1 MYLDPDEY
9 DPDELRR
16 IARDA
21 PRPRRN
27 GDGRFD
33 DSRYDDG
40 RFDDSRY
47 DDGRFDD
54 RGPFRFDNPLFD
66 RSRQEASEALRSSQL
81 EHLLVH
87 QSRGEEDG
95 VEKPYLRSLPDKYGA
110 ERVVFDWLEFLVLKG
125 GFKRAMDALRY
136 YQTVD
141 WLTPGVEE
149 TLRDYLLGFSA
160 DVDEPADLD
169 VDDHLLSL
177 VYVAR
182 LSSMV

>member
-16 IARDA
+16 IARDTA
-21 PRPRRN
+21 RPRRN
-27 GDGRFD
+27 GSSRFE
-33 DSRYDDG
+33 DSRFEDA
-40 RFDDSRY
+40 
-47 DDGRFDD
+47 RFDD
-54 RGPFRFDNPLFD
+54 RSPFRFDNPVFD

-81 EHLLVH
+81 EHLLMH

-141 WLTPGVEE
+141 WLTEDVEQ
-149 TLRDYLLGFSA
+149 TLRNYLLGFSA
-160 DVDEPADLD
+160 DVDEPTELD

-182 LSSMV
+182 LASMV

>member
-16 IARDA
+16 IARDTT
-21 PRPRRN
+21 RPRRN
-27 GDGRFD
+27 GD
-33 DSRYDDG
+33 S
-40 RFDDSRY
+40 
-47 DDGRFDD
+47 RFDD
-54 RGPFRFDNPLFD
+54 RSPFRFDNPLFD
-66 RSRQEASEALRSSQL
+66 RNRQEASEALRSSQL
-81 EHLLVH
+81 EHLLIH

-125 GFKRAMDALRY
+125 GFKRAMDALQY
-136 YQTVD
+136 YQTVN
-141 WLTPGVEE
+141 WLTEDVEQ

-160 DVDEPADLD
+160 EVDEPTELD

-182 LSSMV
+182 LASMV

>member
-1 MYLDPDEY
+1 MYLDPDDY
-9 DPDELRR
+9 DPDEIRR
-16 IARDA
+16 IARDS
-21 PRPRRN
+21 PQQRRN
-27 GDGRFD
+27 GDSRFE
-33 DSRYDDG
+33 
-40 RFDDSRY
+40 
-47 DDGRFDD
+47 D
-54 RGPFRFDNPLFD
+54 RSPFRFNNPLFD
-66 RSRQEASEALRSSQL
+66 RSHQPASEALRSSQL

-87 QSRGEEDG
+87 QSRGDDEDG

-141 WLTPGVEE
+141 WLTADVEQ

-160 DVDEPADLD
+160 AVEEPTDLD

>member
-1 MYLDPDEY
+1 MYLDPDDY
-9 DPDELRR
+9 DPDEIRR
-16 IARDA
+16 IARDT
-21 PRPRRN
+21 PKQRRN
-27 GDGRFD
+27 GD
-33 DSRYDDG
+33 SRL
-40 RFDDSRY
+40 
-47 DDGRFDD
+47 DD
-54 RGPFRFDNPLFD
+54 RSPFRFNNPLFD
-66 RSRQEASEALRSSQL
+66 RSSQPASEALRSSQL

-87 QSRGEEDG
+87 QSRDEDDA

-125 GFKRAMDALRY
+125 GFKRAMDALQY
-136 YQTVD
+136 YKTVGWVTAD
-141 WLTPGVEE
+141 VEE

-160 DVDEPADLD
+160 DVEDPTEID